1 MNASSAPRSST
12 PSLQR
17 SYQLGDRLQPRAR
30 WSNTPATTVRC
41 TRADSVL
48 PLPAVP
54 PHERGQHPA
63 QLTPAQSKL
72 AAVRPAMHAYAIPP
86 DPHELTTRSRRRVLC
101 PTATRVAGAADP
113 LPTILTPP
121 ASARVRC
128 GCMMTRTKHQ
138 GLTFWRWLPS
148 RFSVNPRPLSTHRPA
163 SASPLLP
170 RAEIG
175 AKCRRAQLS
184 VNYVAGSQFRICC

>member
-113 LPTILTPP
+113 PP
-121 ASARVRC
+121 DNFDTA
-128 GCMMTRTKHQ
+128 
-138 GLTFWRWLPS
+138 
-148 RFSVNPRPLSTHRPA
+148 
-163 SASPLLP
+163 
-170 RAEIG
+170 
-175 AKCRRAQLS
+175 
-184 VNYVAGSQFRICC
+184 RICPCPLRLHDDPNEASRAHILALAPIPILREPTPTFNSPTRLGLAPPPPRRDRRQV